1 MTTEVKNAA
10 KEVRYP
16 KEVYSALTTDKVLS
30 VTAHLLPVEVDGGN
44 SPYKIYQPGKSR
56 FVFSIINT
64 KEKTFPTGNIRID
77 EIAGILAN
85 TKAAHQI
92 DVFAKLPVLHQ
103 LFDGIKTVNKM
114 VKGLQ
119 DAFKLLYRFV
129 RTGQTSP
136 VQETKKVEVNENSLA
151 KTVMIGNG
159 KMKGKT
165 PFQVISEST
174 EVQKAIFDL
183 ETQYKWLEKNLAQY
197 PDNAVQM
204 SAIKEAL
211 KLYQT
216 GEVHPSDQSIGE
228 KLNFGTIAIYEPTPR
243 ALIREKDEDG
253 FCPVYEIAINW
264 HVAERYPVEIR
275 VKRPIVGETR
285 SKEHGKHGEK
295 DACKN
300 KCHAPRHATRN
311 KACKKAWQEGWQR
324 EHARRLHAQFSPAKE
339 CVNRI
344 RQSCAICPKRM

>member
-216 GEVHPSDQSIGE
+216 GEIHPSDQSIGE

-275 VKRPIVGETR
+275 VKRYKAPVLRKETGAINPQR
-285 SKEHGKHGEK
+285 SEAIDVEENNFRLTASQWADCTHLMEANMNRFEFVMAARQFREAEEA
-295 DACKN
+295 DAAN
-300 KCHAPRHATRN
+300 RAA
-311 KACKKAWQEGWQR
+311 
-324 EHARRLHAQFSPAKE
+324 AK
-339 CVNRI
+339 
-344 RQSCAICPKRM
+344 QK